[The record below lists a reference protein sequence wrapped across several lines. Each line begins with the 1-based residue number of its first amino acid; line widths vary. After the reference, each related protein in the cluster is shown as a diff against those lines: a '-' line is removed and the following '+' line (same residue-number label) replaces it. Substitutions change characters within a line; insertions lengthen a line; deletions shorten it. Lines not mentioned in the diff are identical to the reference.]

1 MGSTNL
7 NQILMDVTMMVKCVS
22 EKVIFKQLIK
32 LNMETILNAEI
43 KSTSFYFEDHG
54 CLTFDIGFEHQRGH
68 QCMGGY
74 CIGHGIINED
84 DEEHITGTKKGTEA
98 MARIMWAVGVKSWED
113 LKGKYCRVKFDE
125 ENGRLTSVGH
135 IVKDKWFNLVEYMK
149 RKD

>member
-1 MGSTNL
+1 M
-7 NQILMDVTMMVKCVS
+7 
-22 EKVIFKQLIK
+22 EKII
-32 LNMETILNAEI
+32 NAQI
-43 KSTSFYFEDHG
+43 KSTRFCFKSG
-54 CLTFDIGFEHQRGH
+54 CLTFEVFFEHQKGS
-68 QCMGGY
+68 QSIGDY
-74 CIGHGIINED
+74 CIGHGSMYTD
-84 DEEHITGTKKGTEA
+84 KEENITGTKKGAEA

>member
-1 MGSTNL
+1 
-7 NQILMDVTMMVKCVS
+7 MMMKCVS

-84 DEEHITGTKKGTEA
+84 DE
-98 MARIMWAVGVKSWED
+98 
-113 LKGKYCRVKFDE
+113 
-125 ENGRLTSVGH
+125 
-135 IVKDKWFNLVEYMK
+135 
-149 RKD
+149 

>member
-1 MGSTNL
+1 
-7 NQILMDVTMMVKCVS
+7 
-22 EKVIFKQLIK
+22 
-32 LNMETILNAEI
+32 METILNAEI

-135 IVKDKWFNLVEYMK
+135 IVKDKVPLNDWIMQLGAKMDIENVIDTFNRQGLYYNE
-149 RKD
+149 

>member
-1 MGSTNL
+1 MDTNF
-7 NQILMDVTMMVKCVS
+7 NQILMDVTMMMKCVS

-43 KSTSFYFEDHG
+43 KSTSFY
-54 CLTFDIGFEHQRGH
+54 HQRGH

-74 CIGHGIINED
+74 CIGHRIINED